1 MRLIAY
7 IFTLLLLQNAVA
19 QHSHVEFKE
28 NKGQWQNHVLFKA
41 KLPAGEIYL
50 EQNKL
55 TYQFYNEKDIV
66 RIGDLHHGW
75 IKNPQAADSIINL
88 HAFEVQFLNALTPK
102 THAQQPCSDYE
113 NYFIGND
120 STKWASDVKKYQN
133 VTYQN
138 LYSGIDLKL
147 YSADDNGLKY
157 DFIVAPNADAS
168 QIQLGYNGQNNISIN
183 KEGQLIITTSVNTL
197 IEQKPYAYQLI
208 NGKQKEV
215 KCNFK
220 LVGSTLSFD
229 FPKGYNKTLPLII
242 DPALIFASYSGS
254 TIDNWGFT
262 STFDEEG
269 NLYGGGVAFGI
280 GYPTT
285 IGAYQMM
292 FGGGNNLVSWG
303 TYYNGVDV
311 AISKFSPDGSTL
323 VYSTY
328 LGGSENEAPHSL
340 VVNSNNELLIFGTT
354 SSSNFPVTIN
364 AYDTSYNGGDYLIT
378 TLPSYTNGSDIFVSK
393 LSTNGSTLLGSTY
406 MGGTGLDGLNQGNPL
421 RYNYADNFRGEI
433 IADSN
438 NFVYVA
444 SSTLSND
451 FPTTTGVFQPDS
463 IIGENNQNA
472 CIFKLSPD
480 LSNLEWSTY
489 FGGTKDDAA
498 YSIQFDELGNLLFT
512 GGTKSPDLP
521 VSTTA
526 FKPTLGG
533 IMDGYITKIT
543 PDASTILA
551 CTYVGTDTLDQ
562 TFFVQLDTANN
573 VFVVGQTLG
582 NYPITP
588 VGVYA
593 DSNSGQFLHKLA
605 PNLDST
611 IFSTTFGTGS
621 GKVDIAPSAFLVN
634 ECNYILVSGWGGIT
648 NRTNSLATS
657 STTFGLPITPGAHQ
671 NTTDGSDYYLAMFGE
686 DANELMYATYFGGNS
701 SNDHVDG
708 GTSRFD
714 KIGIVYQAVCAS
726 CGGSNISD
734 FPTTPGAWSN
744 TDNSSNCNMG
754 VFKLDLTRLK
764 ADADVYTTP
773 YYCLGETIHFQN
785 LSFGGITYF
794 WDFGD
799 GNTSI
804 SFEPTHV
811 YDSAGTYQVMLVAL
825 SDISCITM
833 DTDYVEVYVRPLP
846 EFNIAPISGVCV
858 GDSIQLEASGSFS
871 YTWFPN
877 VSISDTTISNPVVS
891 PSTSTTYFVALDTL
905 CGIDTISIFVEVYQ
919 PNFSIQPDTIICK
932 GQSVQISATG
942 GAEYLWTPSFSLD
955 NNTISNPIASPDTN
969 TTYNVVITSTHQCVW
984 DTFMTVFVDTAITFI
999 EASDD
1004 VTICLGDT
1012 VQIDATLGD
1021 NYSWLPTESIK
1032 DPFTSST
1039 QAFPQT
1045 TTTYI
1050 VSSSNSCSTAYDSL
1064 TVTVNYVDAQISGD
1078 QKVCVGEKFDLFV
1091 SGGISYWW
1099 EPSALLEN
1107 PSSNFVQPTIT
1118 NPTLFTV
1125 VVVGEN
1131 GCSDDFSVFVDLHP
1145 NPTIELDESL
1155 SAGANFSTIIT
1166 PETNGVTFFWTPS
1179 ENLSCNTCLSPTA
1192 YAGET
1197 TTYTLTTWSEFG
1209 CKSSREIVVMFQGM
1223 LYVPNA
1229 FTPNGDGDNDIFY
1242 AHGINIK
1249 EFEMMIF
1256 DRWGEK
1262 LFTSDNLD
1270 KGWDGNYK
1278 GNPAQTETYV
1288 WKIKYKDV
1296 LNNPGELIGTV
1307 TLLR

>member
-1 MRLIAY
+1 MRLIIY
-7 IFTLLLLQNAVA
+7 IFSFLLLQNAVA
-19 QHSHVEFKE
+19 QHAHVEFKE
-28 NKGQWQNHVLFKA
+28 NKGQWENNVLFKA
-41 KLPAGEIYL
+41 KLPGGQLYL

-55 TYQFYNEKDIV
+55 TYQFYNENDIV

-75 IKNPQAADSIINL
+75 IKNPQATDSIINL
-88 HAFEVQFLNALTPK
+88 HAFEVQFLNAQVPFTK
-102 THAQQPCSDYE
+102 AQHPCTDYE

-120 STKWASDVKKYQN
+120 STKWASNVKKYQD

-138 LYSGIDLKL
+138 LYQGIDLKL

-157 DFIVAPNADAS
+157 DFIVAPNADAN
-168 QIQLGYNGQNNISIN
+168 QIQLQYNGQNNLSIN
-183 KEGQLIITTSVNTL
+183 KEGQLMVTTSVNTL
-197 IEQKPYAYQLI
+197 VEQKPYAYQLI
-208 NGKQKEV
+208 NGKEKEV

-220 LVGSTLSFD
+220 LEGNTLSFD

-262 STFDEEG
+262 STFDQAG
-269 NLYGGGVAFGI
+269 SLYGGGVAFGI

-292 FGGGNNLVSWG
+292 FGGGNNLASWG

-311 AISKFSPDGSTL
+311 SISKFSPNGSTL

-328 LGGSENEAPHSL
+328 LGGSENEAPHSM

-378 TLPSYTNGSDIFVSK
+378 TLPSYTNGSDIFVTK
-393 LSTNGSTLLGSTY
+393 LSNNGSTLLGSTY
-406 MGGTGLDGLNQGNPL
+406 MGGSKLDGLNQGNPL
-421 RYNYADNFRGEI
+421 RYNYADNYRGEI
-433 IADSN
+433 IVDSTN
-438 NFVYVA
+438 YVYVA

-489 FGGTKDDAA
+489 FGGSMDDAA
-498 YSIQFDELGNLLFT
+498 YSLQFDELGNLLFT

-521 VSTTA
+521 VSATA
-526 FKPTLGG
+526 FKTTLGG

-551 CTYVGTDTLDQ
+551 CTYIGTDTLDQ

-573 VFVVGQTLG
+573 VYVVGQTLG
-582 NYPITP
+582 IYPISP
-588 VGVYA
+588 FGVYA

-634 ECNYILVSGWGGIT
+634 ECNYILVSGWGGYT
-648 NRTNSLATS
+648 NVSNSLATS
-657 STTFGLPITPGAHQ
+657 STTFGLPITAGAHQ
-671 NTTDGSDYYLAMFGE
+671 SITDGSDYYVAMFGE
-686 DANELMYATYFGGNS
+686 NANELMYASYFGGNTS
-701 SNDHVDG
+701 KDHVDG

-714 KIGIVYQAVCAS
+714 KRGIVYQAVCAS
-726 CGGSNISD
+726 CGGSNTTD

-785 LSFGGITYF
+785 LSIGGITYF

-799 GNTSI
+799 GNTSS

-825 SDISCITM
+825 SNVSCITL

-846 EFNIAPISGVCV
+846 EFNVAPISGICV
-858 GDSIQLEASGSFS
+858 GDSIQLEASGSYT
-871 YTWFPN
+871 YTWFPDTL
-877 VSISDTTISNPVVS
+877 ISDTSISNPYVY
-891 PSTSTTYFVALDTL
+891 PTTSTTYFVALDTI
-905 CGIDTISIFVEVYQ
+905 CGVDTIPIFVEVYQ
-919 PNFSIQPDTIICK
+919 PSFSIIPDTIICK

-942 GAEYLWTPSFSLD
+942 GVEYLWSPSHSLD
-955 NNTISNPIASPDTN
+955 NNTISNPTATPDTN
-969 TTYNVVITSTHQCVW
+969 TTYNVVITTINQCVY
-984 DTFMTVFVDTAITFI
+984 DTFMVVFVDTLLTNV

-1004 VTICLGDT
+1004 AIICLGDS
-1012 VQIDATLGD
+1012 IPISATKGD
-1021 NYSWLPTESIK
+1021 NYVWFPAESVA
-1032 DPFTSST
+1032 DPFVSST
-1039 QAFPQT
+1039 MAFPLT
-1045 TTTYI
+1045 TTTFV
-1050 VSSSNSCSTAYDSL
+1050 VSSRNSCSVAYDSL
-1064 TVTVNYVDAQISGD
+1064 TVTVNYVDAAVSGNL
-1078 QKVCVGEKFDLFV
+1078 KVCAGEQVNLYAT
-1091 SGGISYWW
+1091 GGVSYWW
-1099 EPSALLEN
+1099 EPSSLLTN
-1107 PSSNFVQPTIT
+1107 PSSYTIAPIIYDST
-1118 NPTLFTV
+1118 IFTV
-1125 VVVGEN
+1125 DITAAN
-1131 GCSDDFSVFVDLHP
+1131 GCTTQKQVTVSLYPDP
-1145 NPTIELDESL
+1145 YINLDESL
-1155 SAGANFSTIIT
+1155 HAGSVNSTVIT
-1166 PETNGVTFFWTPS
+1166 PETNGITYQWNPV
-1179 ENLSCNTCLSPTA
+1179 EGLSCSDCLTPTA
-1192 YAGET
+1192 FAGET
-1197 TTYTLTTWSEFG
+1197 TTYTFTTWSEFG
-1209 CKSSREIVVMFQGM
+1209 CKNSKEIVVMFKGI
-1223 LYVPNA
+1223 LYIPNA
-1229 FTPNGDGDNDIFY
+1229 FTPNGDGDNDVFY

-1262 LFTSDNLD
+1262 LFTSDDLD
-1270 KGWDGNYK
+1270 KGWDGSYN
-1278 GNPAQTETYV
+1278 GNLAQTETYV
-1288 WKIKYKDV
+1288 WKIIYKDV
-1296 LNNPGELIGTV
+1296 LNNREELIGTV